1 MQIWHY
7 PLVILSTMSIILVR
21 QLLIYKY
28 IKISTQNYIRE
39 INAMLHENTLDK
51 GLVLFSDL

>member
-7 PLVILSTMSIILVR
+7 PLIILSTMSIILVR

-39 INAMLHENTLDK
+39 INAMLYENTLDK